1 MRIEVDLHGYL
12 MSLNVVS
19 GWYISRLKDDYL
31 SQDLILHTQGYL
43 TRSHLLYQLQG
54 IENQNVQHVKIH
66 IILYIIIFV

>member
-31 SQDLILHTQGYL
+31 SQDLVLHTQGNL
-43 TRSHLLYQLQG
+43 PRSHLIYQLQG

-66 IILYIIIFV
+66 ICI